1 MCVVGN
7 LDAMMDVNNGGGEII
22 RKITNQIIWWSG
34 IHVVF
39 NASENSKTERGGLN
53 FVDDLLSDFIGVL
66 SNNMKLNISENVK

>member
-1 MCVVGN
+1 M
-7 LDAMMDVNNGGGEII
+7 
-22 RKITNQIIWWSG
+22 
-34 IHVVF
+34 F